1 MTLAPDDPLHGT
13 YAGYRNHGCRCAPCR
28 AANAD
33 YSRANRN
40 RRGYTTRNHIDSTDA
55 YISTGLAAITF
66 EHPAWMATG
75 ECNGLDPN
83 LFHPERGESS
93 HHAKAVC
100 AGCAQRELCAD
111 YAIEHRIAVGI
122 WGGTSG
128 RERRR
133 LIAANVLALVPTLPS
148 PACGEPEGPETTE
161 NADNAVYGTE
171 VA

>member
-1 MTLAPDDPLHGT
+1 MNIPRKRRYPMRPIVTTYRGRPAAFINGIREVARRVAEHGEPT
-13 YAGYRNHGCRCAPCR
+13 V
-28 AANAD
+28 
-33 YSRANRN
+33 
-40 RRGYTTRNHIDSTDA
+40 
-55 YISTGLAAITF
+55 GLAAITF

-100 AGCAQRELCAD
+100 AGCAVRELCAD

-133 LIAANVLALVPTLPS
+133 LIAANVLALVPTLAS
-148 PACGEPEGPETTE
+148 AACGEPEGTATTE
-161 NADNAVYGTE
+161 EANNAVYGTE

>member
-1 MTLAPDDPLHGT
+1 MT
-13 YAGYRNHGCRCAPCR
+13 YATRTR
-28 AANAD
+28 A
-33 YSRANRN
+33 
-40 RRGYTTRNHIDSTDA
+40 DSPDPI
-55 YISTGLAAITF
+55 ISTSSTIVFDHPKWMQAA
-66 EHPAWMATG
+66 A
-75 ECNGLDPN
+75 CNGLDPN

-100 AGCAQRELCAD
+100 DGCAVRELCAD

-148 PACGEPEGPETTE
+148 AACGEPDGPETTE
-161 NADNAVYGTE
+161 NAEEANNAVYGTE